1 METWT
6 LIISAAA
13 LAVSLYTYFA
23 HDRRLKQQE
32 RLINSYQLKQLQEEE
47 QANKKADI
55 RVQIKNNTKG
65 VSVFHICNRGRA
77 IARNIRVEGL
87 NVKGFDLIEGNIF
100 PCEMM
105 YPQDYMELE
114 FWETRDCPRKL
125 TLKLIWDDE
134 SGQDNVTTKVITL

>member
-23 HDRRLKQQE
+23 HDRKLKQQE

-55 RVQIKNNTKG
+55 RAEISQNTKG
-65 VSVFHICNRGRA
+65 PRTLRIWNNGRA
-77 IARNIRVEGL
+77 IARNIRLEGL
-87 NVKGFDLIEGNIF
+87 NQVLLITINIF
-100 PCEMM
+100 PCEILK
-105 YPQDYMELE
+105 PQDYREVKFEAPFAGLSNS
-114 FWETRDCPRKL
+114 L